1 MDLIWLKRAYANGR
15 QIEFKKLLLNERN
28 EIIDWINLLM
38 KSIMNEV
45 NEATSSAGA
54 AQPVIKKDKI
64 YLFYGGVAQ
73 RTSLLFPSSS
83 TINNHHSTQTKKVWF
98 CWLVW
103 LIDES
108 WLKRRREDCSLR
120 KSQPH
125 KFNPFIN
132 HQFQSVEWNWW
143 NEWWI
148 CWLLKKWKSILT
160 VQLRINYVW
169 KVLSHVYVNYI
180 LY

>member
-108 WLKRRREDCSLR
+108 WLKRRREDCSLMEQ
-120 KSQPH
+120 ST
-125 KFNPFIN
+125 NPIPQIN
-132 HQFQSVEWNWW
+132 TFHGVEWNVNWFVGVG
-143 NEWWI
+143 
-148 CWLLKKWKSILT
+148 LASLK
-160 VQLRINYVW
+160 R
-169 KVLSHVYVNYI
+169 
-180 LY
+180 